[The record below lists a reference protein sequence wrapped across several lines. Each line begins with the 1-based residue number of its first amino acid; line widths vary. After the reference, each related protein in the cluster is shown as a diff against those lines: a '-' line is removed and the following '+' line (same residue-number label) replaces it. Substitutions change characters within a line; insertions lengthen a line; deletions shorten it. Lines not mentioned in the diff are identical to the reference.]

1 VTIRIAVVGSLNHDL
16 TVFVPHRPGKDETLH
31 CQDMNEFRGGKG
43 SNQAVAAAR
52 MGASVA
58 MIGCVGDDARAE
70 FLLDGLE
77 LDGVDHS
84 YVTTVEAPTG
94 LALITVDPED
104 VSIVL
109 VSGANAF
116 LDATYVRAAKSKIV
130 EADALLLQGEVS
142 AEASKEAA
150 LIAASAGTLVVYNPA
165 PFTEAA
171 KEIAVLADILVVNS
185 FEAEQLGDADTN
197 VVVKTLGAAG
207 CEVSVGEEKTYI
219 DAPAVSVVDPTGA
232 GDAFLGAFAVSLIDV
247 KDPVIAASIAVA
259 AGSYSVTVAG
269 AQPSFPTQDDIA
281 DLLKRK
287 S

>member
-1 VTIRIAVVGSLNHDL
+1 MTIRIAVVGSLNHDL
-16 TVFVPHRPGKDETLH
+16 TVFVPHRPGRDETLH
-31 CQDMNEFRGGKG
+31 CQDMKEFRGGKG

-77 LDGVDHS
+77 LDAVDHS
-84 YVTTVEAPTG
+84 YVKTVEAPTG

-116 LDATYVRAAKSKIV
+116 LDARHVRAAKSKIV
-130 EADALLLQGEVS
+130 KADVLLLQGEVS
-142 AEASKEAA
+142 MEASKEAA
-150 LIAASAGTLVVYNPA
+150 LIAASAGTLVIFNPA
-165 PFTEAA
+165 PFTETA
-171 KEIAVLADILVVNS
+171 KELATFADILVVNS
-185 FEAEQLGDADTN
+185 FEAEQLGDTETN
-197 VVVKTLGAAG
+197 VVIKTLGSDG
-207 CEVSVGEEKTYI
+207 CEVWAEGEKTSI
-219 DAPAVSVVDPTGA
+219 EAPTVEVVDPTGA
-232 GDAFLGAFAVSLIDV
+232 GDAFLGAFAVSLVDS
-247 KDPVIAASIAVA
+247 KNPVIAASIAVA
-259 AGSYSVTVAG
+259 AGAYSVTVAG

-281 DLLKRK
+281 TLMKRK